1 MDPTGGWRPIEFV
14 WGVVAEVELERP
26 PRHVLEEAGIP
37 DLADALGAG
46 EAAPQLLSLVSSDG
60 RHGLGSSFTSE
71 EPDEARTAQALVER
85 GKRFLRGVGAIRA
98 TRACARPVSAD
109 GRPLIGRL
117 GEALYVC
124 AGHGPWGISIGPASA
139 RLVADLILGRDVVVP
154 PHLDAARFGLP
165 N

>member
-1 MDPTGGWRPIEFV
+1 MDVAVIGGGIV
-14 WGVVAEVELERP
+14 GVTASAFLAEAGAEVT
-26 PRHVLEEAGIP
+26 
-37 DLADALGAG
+37 LAEQTEIGAG
-46 EAAPQLLSLVSSDG
+46 EAAPQLFSMVSCDG

-71 EPDEARTAQALVER
+71 EPDEARSAKALVDR
-85 GKRFLRGVGAIRA
+85 GRRFLRGVGAVRA

-139 RLVADLILGRDVVVP
+139 RLVADLILGAAAAVP
-154 PHLDAARFGLP
+154 PELDAARFGLP
-165 N
+165 RATS